1 MGTMPAP
8 SPKFSDSARSDWSDE
23 REALLQRKI
32 DELGLAIEGTRL
44 EPLIQQLYEELERAG
59 IGLKPPVY
67 LSDEWG
73 CPEGIPVIGIP
84 FYLADERLRRLE
96 DELMEGVE
104 AESDE
109 EIISY
114 LRHEAGHAFNY
125 AYRLYETEE
134 WHELFGPYS
143 RPYREEYEPNPF
155 SRNFVRYLPGWYA
168 QKHPD
173 EDFAETFAVW
183 LDPNSNWREA
193 YAGWGC
199 YPKLLYVD
207 RMAEQLGRMPPAVTP
222 EGFVPGG
229 ELGTSLAEHYRRF
242 GHHKVEV
249 PAYFDG
255 DLKDLFERGPPP
267 EGASWE
273 PADRFLARH
282 RRSVVGNIA
291 YWTGLSESIVR
302 GLIDHFIER
311 SRLLNLWI
319 RSDSEQEL
327 LLELVAYATTL
338 CMNRLYKGDFVIK

>member
-8 SPKFSDSARSDWSDE
+8 SQKFSESARSNWSED

-44 EPLIQQLYEELERAG
+44 EPIIQQLYEELERAG
-59 IGLKPPVY
+59 ISLKPPVY

-84 FYLADERLRRLE
+84 FYLADERLSRLE

-104 AESDE
+104 AETDE
-109 EIISY
+109 EILSY

-183 LDPNSNWREA
+183 LDPASNWREA

-199 YPKLLYVD
+199 YPKLLYV
-207 RMAEQLGRMPPAVTP
+207 EKIVKQLGRVPP
-222 EGFVPGG
+222 
-229 ELGTSLAEHYRRF
+229 
-242 GHHKVEV
+242 
-249 PAYFDG
+249 
-255 DLKDLFERGPPP
+255 
-267 EGASWE
+267 
-273 PADRFLARH
+273 
-282 RRSVVGNIA
+282 
-291 YWTGLSESIVR
+291 
-302 GLIDHFIER
+302 
-311 SRLLNLWI
+311 
-319 RSDSEQEL
+319 
-327 LLELVAYATTL
+327 
-338 CMNRLYKGDFVIK
+338 